1 MPHSPTWPSPILQYR
16 AHAVHMILFVPSIG
30 FQSSATLPIALPGG
44 SRTSRTSGSEI
55 IVYRYTGPI
64 GLKHFSTGLPNPG
77 GTEVLPALVQE
88 RFHARFRDEDVSAGG
103 RDLADHREPVPLR
116 WPRLRVPLEDGLD
129 RVRADRGDQLV
140 VAPVVQEQ
148 VFRDG
153 RRQRRESAVPR
164 ERGLVDVVREVRHR
178 RHLGE
183 ARGKSIGDVHAARD
197 RAGVR
202 EEHAVGDPRIRP
214 QELVEGLR
222 PRRRRVLEDP
232 HRGARAAEVS
242 RDDDHVPGPR
252 AGPQQDAVLPHAA
265 DRRAGDRDR
274 VRLLRVAAEDRDAE
288 LPRALLHA
296 LCQPPQEFDVRRG
309 GHRECGDEPEGPRAR
324 RSDVAQVH
332 RGRIPADLR
341 RRRTRRDVRL
351 GVHDVR
357 RDDQVV
363 VPPLDRAA
371 VVAQADWLAAVVDP
385 REDLDRAA
393 LTDVGELRHV
403 VRHAGGDKEGYGR
416 GGSRARVHSFSGG
429 GGGVFIRRQKYVA
442 KTSTA
447 TTITIE
453 PTITRTVLSPPNSP
467 GPSAAKIV
475 MLPHMVERSSPA
487 PAVRSLRYR
496 YVPVT
501 FETVK
506 FHSTAVPKIG
516 DVGSVPLETLL
527 PL

>member
-30 FQSSATLPIALPGG
+30 FQSSATLPVALPGG

-164 ERGLVDVVREVRHR
+164 ERGLVDLIREVRHR

-197 RAGVR
+197 RAGVG
-202 EEHAVGDPRIRP
+202 EEHPVGDPRVRP
-214 QELVEGLR
+214 KDLVEGLR
-222 PRRRRVLEDP
+222 PRRRRVLEEP

-242 RDDDHVPGPR
+242 RDDDHVSRLR
-252 AGPQQDAVLPHAA
+252 AGPQEDAVLPHAA
-265 DRRAGDRDR
+265 ERRARDRDR
-274 VRLLRVAAEDRDAE
+274 VRLLRVAAEYRDAE
-288 LPRALLHA
+288 LPHALLHA
-296 LCQPPQEFDVRRG
+296 LCEPAQELDVRGG
-309 GHRECGDEPEGPRAR
+309 GHRERRDEAEGPRTR
-324 RSDVAQVH
+324 RGDVAQVH
-332 RGRIPADLR
+332 GGRVPADLLR
-341 RRRTRRDVRL
+341 RRARRDVRL
-351 GVHDVR
+351 GIHDVR
-357 RDDQVV
+357 RDDEVV
-363 VPPLDRAA
+363 VAPLDRAA
-371 VVAQADWLAAVVDP
+371 LA
-385 REDLDRAA
+385 
-393 LTDVGELRHV
+393 DVGELRHV

-416 GGSRARVHSFSGG
+416 GGSRARVHSCLGG

-447 TTITIE
+447 TTITME
-453 PTITRTVLSPPNSP
+453 PTITRIVLLSGPNRPPAGEMMNQP
-467 GPSAAKIV
+467 TNAP
-475 MLPHMVERSSPA
+475 SPA
-487 PAVRSLRYR
+487 WLDR
-496 YVPVT
+496 
-501 FETVK
+501 
-506 FHSTAVPKIG
+506 
-516 DVGSVPLETLL
+516 
-527 PL
+527 